1 MTASPPETRASLI
14 LRLQNAGDI
23 AAWDEFAEIYAPV
36 IYRTARRLGLQ
47 AADADDVVQEVLSA
61 VARSVTG
68 WLERDDRG
76 AFRAWLFRIARNL
89 SIDFLTRRKHRP
101 WGVGGDDAD
110 KQFDEIEAARDIS
123 SHFDEEVQREIFMRA
138 SAVVRS
144 RVNDATWQ
152 AFRRTAVLGESVE
165 DVAADLGISKGGV
178 YIARSRVMKRLQSVV
193 KSFGDNSDDEV

>member
-14 LRLQNAGDI
+14 LRLQDAADI
-23 AAWDEFAEIYAPV
+23 AAWEEFAEIYAPV

-61 VARSVTG
+61 VARSVAG

-101 WGVGGDDAD
+101 WGVGGDDAE
-110 KQFDEIEAARDIS
+110 KHFDEIEAARDIS

-144 RVNDATWQ
+144 RVSDVTWQ
-152 AFRRTAVLGESVE
+152 AFQRTAVLGESIE
-165 DVAADLGISKGGV
+165 DVAADLGISKGSV

-193 KSFGDNSDDEV
+193 KSRRDNSNDEV